1 MLKKVINLSRVKKQ
15 IIMSLCD
22 AIIIILVLF
31 ASFSLR
37 LGLWYEPNG
46 GLTLIIFGAPIIAI
60 PVFIQFGLYKAIIRY
75 IDFKA
80 LWSVVQAVSL
90 YALIWGIISLMLSID
105 GLPRSVILIN
115 WVLSI
120 LLIGYISFNII
131 K

>member
-37 LGLWYEPNG
+37 LGLWYEPIG

-90 YALIWGIISLMLSID
+90 YALI
-105 GLPRSVILIN
+105 
-115 WVLSI
+115 
-120 LLIGYISFNII
+120 
-131 K
+131 